1 MRKVLTIAGSDS
13 GGGAGIQADL
23 KTITVLGAYGMS
35 VITAITAQN
44 SLGVKA
50 IQKIDTEIIEK
61 QIDCIFEDFGADA
74 VKTGM
79 LFNAEI
85 LSRVTKR
92 LKEYRV
98 KNLVVDPVMVA
109 KSGDYLLDKEG
120 RIALKEKL
128 VPQAFLITPNLYE
141 ASELT
146 GIKVDSVAKMKKA
159 AKVINEVG
167 AKNVLIKGGHL
178 RGDAVDVLY
187 GGDCFY
193 EFREKRINTVHTHGV
208 GCTLSAAIA
217 TFLARK
223 YNLHTSIGKAKNY
236 VTQAIKGA
244 SPLGKGI
251 SPVNHFADMAQR
263 LYNYGRFEL
272 LKEIKDAVAILKVE
286 KISRLIPE
294 VGSNLAF
301 CLPGARDLNDVAA
314 IPGRIIRL
322 GHDVVTVAE
331 PEFGVSS
338 HVGKIVL
345 TLNRYDE
352 VFRSAMNIKFT
363 EEILKACKSLE
374 FRIAE
379 FSRKKEPKNVRINEG
394 KSLEWGVDSVLK
406 REGGIPDIIFDRGGI
421 GKEAMVR
428 VTGKDPAD
436 VANKVIRINRGIQKK
451 T

>member
-1 MRKVLTIAGSDS
+1 MKKVLTIAGSDS

-50 IQKIDTEIIEK
+50 VKGIDPEIIEK

-79 LFNAEI
+79 LSDAEI
-85 LSRVTKR
+85 VGRVAKR

-109 KSGDYLLDKEG
+109 KSGDYLLDKKG
-120 RIALKEKL
+120 RIALREKL
-128 VPQAFLITPNLYE
+128 LPLAFLIAPNLYE

-146 GIKVDSVAKMKKA
+146 GIRVDSLPKMKTA
-159 AKVINEVG
+159 AKAISGMG

-178 RGDAVDVLY
+178 RGDAVDILY
-187 GGDCFY
+187 DGYGFH
-193 EFREKRINTVHTHGV
+193 EFREKRIDTVHTHGV
-208 GCTLSAAIA
+208 GCTLTAAIA

-223 YNLHTSIGKAKNY
+223 YNLHVSIGKAKNY

-244 SPLGKGI
+244 FPLGKGI
-251 SPVNHFADMAQR
+251 SPVNHFADIAQR
-263 LYNYGRFEL
+263 LYNSGRFEL
-272 LKEIKDAVAILKVE
+272 LKEIKDAVEILKVE
-286 KISRLIPE
+286 KISELIPE

-301 CLPGARDLNDVAA
+301 CLPGARDFNDVGAV
-314 IPGRIIRL
+314 PGRIIKL
-322 GHDVVTVAE
+322 NYDVITVAE
-331 PEFGVSS
+331 PEFGAST

-345 TLNRYDE
+345 TLNRFDE
-352 VFRSAMNIKFT
+352 AFRSAMNIKFT
-363 EEILKACKSLE
+363 EEILKACKSLG
-374 FRIAE
+374 FKIAE
-379 FSRKKEPKNVRINEG
+379 FSRKKEPKKVRVKEG
-394 KSLEWGVDSVLK
+394 KSLEWGVDEVLK
-406 REGGIPDIIFDRGGI
+406 RSGEMPDIIFDRGGI
-421 GKEAMVR
+421 GKEAMIR

-436 VANKVIRINRGIQKK
+436 VANKVIRINRGLG
-451 T
+451 